1 MIKSIKSIVYPSA
14 NIDADVA
21 FWTKVLGK
29 EPYFNEHYYVGFRM
43 DGYELGLDPNAISEG
58 VTQPVTYWDVA
69 DIEEEVAKLVA
80 LGMTLHEP
88 IQELSSGVKIA
99 KLKDT
104 AGYMFGLVSSQE
116 QGSFF

>member
-1 MIKSIKSIVYPSA
+1 MIKSMKSIVYPSS
-14 NIDADVA
+14 NIEADVA

-29 EPYFNEHYYVGFRM
+29 EPYFNEHYYVGFKV

-58 VTQPVTYWDVA
+58 VTQPVTYWGVA
-69 DIEEEVAKLVA
+69 DIEEEVTRLVA

-99 KLKDT
+99 KLKD
-104 AGYMFGLVSSQE
+104 AIGYMFGIVSSKE
-116 QGSFF
+116 QDSFF